1 MKKIIVAFGRMNPI
15 TSGHGVLVDKMNKL
29 AKSEHADSRL
39 YLSHTTGKKDPLS
52 YNQKIKYAQEAF
64 GKIAYKSSARSMSD
78 MLKEVQSAGYT
89 DVILVAGGAD
99 RVADFEKSVK
109 RFSTKFDNIKVVSA
123 GNREDG
129 GEGGSQG
136 VSASRMRSSAK
147 SGDIETFKAMAHKK
161 LSDKSLKDIYK
172 TISGKEM
179 MSEEILDEGLEL
191 IPQAMLGIY
200 AAAGVWLWWK
210 LGGAGKLKD
219 KAVQKIRDIKL
230 KKGLDQES
238 IDQYST
244 ATKEYIQ
251 SLSGGKKRFI
261 TSLLNKY
268 KKTDPEDKDA
278 LLAITKDIQKYI
290 DKYENERIRDE
301 REEKAKQMLRD
312 GRPMT
317 HVVKELEIPKWL
329 VRSYRDQVANEET
342 ELDEATGAEV
352 KKWAKAQGISIK
364 VRKVSGKN
372 PFLQIRS
379 GDDKPLPNDLV
390 KKAIIAQYGKVPDA
404 VKDTS
409 NIDYGNFNN
418 RTVSLGVDA
427 WGKVI
432 SEETELDEVT
442 SAQRV
447 KTSLKRGRA
456 LRKGTGLQKKLARR
470 KKIVSRK
477 KGQQLKN
484 VAKNS
489 RRTAVKQQRRK
500 LVGGAK
506 LKSGAGGVAKRVRS
520 SALFDRSTGAKTRAG
535 RSKIKIARASRKRII
550 RSSFE
555 ALLDKAQTAAVDMD
569 IVMEVYYR
577 GCDDFPKYAVGNITE
592 EQFAFSRVNSFLA
605 GGAASKMDADLYEMI
620 EEDGGAGEWGTDQ
633 LRKKYCED
641 TPGQT
646 QDINTM
652 YDKYQGTVK
661 PEVGDT
667 YVNLALGKT
676 NEAFEAL
683 DEMKGV
689 NLLRMVQQ
697 AVKSSTNP
705 KAFEKAVKTM
715 QHVRMKRPEKSAGNV
730 LNSVAGTFQLGN
742 RELQDYIKKQIKA
755 GKVPASILEDN
766 NDE

>member
-1 MKKIIVAFGRMNPI
+1 M
-15 TSGHGVLVDKMNKL
+15 
-29 AKSEHADSRL
+29 
-39 YLSHTTGKKDPLS
+39 
-52 YNQKIKYAQEAF
+52 
-64 GKIAYKSSARSMSD
+64 
-78 MLKEVQSAGYT
+78 
-89 DVILVAGGAD
+89 
-99 RVADFEKSVK
+99 
-109 RFSTKFDNIKVVSA
+109 
-123 GNREDG
+123 
-129 GEGGSQG
+129 
-136 VSASRMRSSAK
+136 
-147 SGDIETFKAMAHKK
+147 
-161 LSDKSLKDIYK
+161 
-172 TISGKEM
+172 
-179 MSEEILDEGLEL
+179 
-191 IPQAMLGIY
+191 
-200 AAAGVWLWWK
+200 
-210 LGGAGKLKD
+210 
-219 KAVQKIRDIKL
+219 
-230 KKGLDQES
+230 
-238 IDQYST
+238 
-244 ATKEYIQ
+244 
-251 SLSGGKKRFI
+251 
-261 TSLLNKY
+261 
-268 KKTDPEDKDA
+268 
-278 LLAITKDIQKYI
+278 
-290 DKYENERIRDE
+290 
-301 REEKAKQMLRD
+301 
-312 GRPMT
+312 
-317 HVVKELEIPKWL
+317 
-329 VRSYRDQVANEET
+329 
-342 ELDEATGAEV
+342 
-352 KKWAKAQGISIK
+352 
-364 VRKVSGKN
+364 
-372 PFLQIRS
+372 
-379 GDDKPLPNDLV
+379 
-390 KKAIIAQYGKVPDA
+390 
-404 VKDTS
+404 
-409 NIDYGNFNN
+409 
-418 RTVSLGVDA
+418 
-427 WGKVI
+427 
-432 SEETELDEVT
+432 
-442 SAQRV
+442 
-447 KTSLKRGRA
+447 
-456 LRKGTGLQKKLARR
+456 
-470 KKIVSRK
+470 
-477 KGQQLKN
+477 
-484 VAKNS
+484 
-489 RRTAVKQQRRK
+489 
-500 LVGGAK
+500 
-506 LKSGAGGVAKRVRS
+506 KSGAGGVAKRVRS

>member
-1 MKKIIVAFGRMNPI
+1 
-15 TSGHGVLVDKMNKL
+15 
-29 AKSEHADSRL
+29 
-39 YLSHTTGKKDPLS
+39 
-52 YNQKIKYAQEAF
+52 
-64 GKIAYKSSARSMSD
+64 
-78 MLKEVQSAGYT
+78 
-89 DVILVAGGAD
+89 
-99 RVADFEKSVK
+99 
-109 RFSTKFDNIKVVSA
+109 
-123 GNREDG
+123 
-129 GEGGSQG
+129 
-136 VSASRMRSSAK
+136 MRSSAK